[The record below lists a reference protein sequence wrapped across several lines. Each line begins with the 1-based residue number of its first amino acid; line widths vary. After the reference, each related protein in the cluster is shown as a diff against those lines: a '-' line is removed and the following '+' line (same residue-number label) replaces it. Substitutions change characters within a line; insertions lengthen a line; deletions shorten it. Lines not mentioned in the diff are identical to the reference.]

1 MPFSKT
7 VLIGVSSRGGVWCQS
22 ITKMPCWVAFPGER
36 MTEGDKSPKFNRRKV
51 LKLTSAA
58 AIGSTALTG
67 AASANQGKGRGQGPP
82 FLEPTT
88 ELVNF
93 CGCTSVCIGD
103 LPECS
108 EATIVYKGG
117 RRETVSDQDCY
128 DRGEIK
134 GVENEEGGDTV
145 FYCNPNTA
153 CSGNEEADCDEVGT
167 APQFGGGGCG

>member
-1 MPFSKT
+1 M
-7 VLIGVSSRGGVWCQS
+7 VSVDNKDTVWCS
-22 ITKMPCWVAFPGER
+22 SPRDSMPEEAESS
-36 MTEGDKSPKFNRRKV
+36 TFNRRGV
-51 LKLTSAA
+51 LKLTSAV

-67 AASANQGKGRGQGPP
+67 AASANRGRGQGQGQGPP

-88 ELVNF
+88 SDVNF
-93 CGCTSVCIGD
+93 CGCTSVCIGN

-108 EATIVYKGG
+108 EATIVYKDGS
-117 RRETVSDQDCY
+117 RETVSDGDCY

-153 CSGNEEADCDEVGT
+153 CSGNEKEECDEVGT
-167 APQFGGGGCG
+167 APQFGGGGCE

>member
-1 MPFSKT
+1 
-7 VLIGVSSRGGVWCQS
+7 
-22 ITKMPCWVAFPGER
+22 
-36 MTEGDKSPKFNRRKV
+36 MTENDESPKFNRRRV

-58 AIGSTALTG
+58 AVGSTALTG
-67 AASANQGKGRGQGPP
+67 AASANPGQGRGQGQGSP

-88 ELVNF
+88 SDVNF

-103 LPECS
+103 LDDCNR
-108 EATIVYKGG
+108 ATIVYKNGD
-117 RRETVSDQDCY
+117 REEVDDQNCY

-134 GVENEEGGDTV
+134 GVENEEGGETV

-153 CSGNEEADCDEVGT
+153 CSGNEEDECDKVGT

>member
-1 MPFSKT
+1 MT
-7 VLIGVSSRGGVWCQS
+7 DDDESR
-22 ITKMPCWVAFPGER
+22 T
-36 MTEGDKSPKFNRRKV
+36 FNRRGV

-58 AIGSTALTG
+58 AVGSTALAST
-67 AASANQGKGRGQGPP
+67 ASAKRGRGRGQGQGGERGRP

-88 ELVNF
+88 DDVNF

-108 EATIVYKGG
+108 EATIVYKDGS
-117 RRETVSDQDCY
+117 RETVSDQDCY
-128 DRGEIK
+128 DRGEIR
-134 GVENEEGGDTV
+134 GVENEENGDTV

-153 CSGNEEADCDEVGT
+153 CSGNEAGDCDEVGT

>member
-1 MPFSKT
+1 M
-7 VLIGVSSRGGVWCQS
+7 VSVTNEDALWGS
-22 ITKMPCWVAFPGER
+22 ISWDR
-36 MTEGDKSPKFNRRKV
+36 MTEEDESPKFNRRGV

-58 AIGSTALTG
+58 AVGSTALTG
-67 AASANQGKGRGQGPP
+67 AASANPGQGRGQGQGQGQGQGPP

-88 ELVNF
+88 SVVNF

-108 EATIVYKGG
+108 TATIVYKDGD
-117 RRETVSDQDCY
+117 RETVSDQNCY

-134 GVENEEGGDTV
+134 GVENEEGGKTV

-153 CSGNEEADCDEVGT
+153 CSGNEEEGCDEVGT